1 VLGEQ
6 LWTNKRRDLP
16 VALNTAS
23 AAFFAGA
30 LLTAYRRRFW
40 PMMFC
45 GGSSYLLKMWFLDRM
60 TLYHEQEEPAEEAEV
75 ATALHS
81 S

>member
-1 VLGEQ
+1 MDDQAATGPAYGAQRRVGCVLCGGAPCSLQ
-6 LWTNKRRDLP
+6 
-16 VALNTAS
+16 
-23 AAFFAGA
+23 AAF
-30 LLTAYRRRFW
+30 L

-60 TLYHEQEEPAEEAEV
+60 TLYHEQEEPAEETEV

>member
-1 VLGEQ
+1 MDKQAAGPSCGAQHRVGGVLCGRAPYSLQ
-6 LWTNKRRDLP
+6 
-16 VALNTAS
+16 TAFL
-23 AAFFAGA
+23 AE
-30 LLTAYRRRFW
+30 
-40 PMMFC
+40 MFC

-60 TLYHEQEEPAEEAEV
+60 TLYYEEHHEQEEPAGEAKV